1 MKILYCYLGDDV
13 KIHKEIRDVEDSL
26 EVYQALVDG
35 PLEVYP
41 ITDNLI
47 IVLNEE
53 GKLRFKPIIAIA
65 LSDFADIPELIAGNF
80 FICRRENFDFA
91 DLNIEEDLNEIN
103 SRILVAQK

>member
-1 MKILYCYLGDDV
+1 MKILYCYIGEDSKV
-13 KIHKEIRDVEDSL
+13 HKEIRDVEDKL
-26 EVYQALVDG
+26 EVYQELVDG
-35 PLEVYP
+35 PIEVYP
-41 ITDNLI
+41 LTKNII

-65 LSDFADIPELIAGNF
+65 LSELTDMPELIAGNF